1 MRRWE
6 SYSEFKD
13 YTSDSSF
20 LIRVQLSILLEK
32 EIFEG
37 KYILLHLLC
46 LLHLMCFYRKKK
58 KVSRIICSG
67 ITSQCQEKSGSPS
80 KPGLDPNGSNK
91 CIFVARFSF
100 ELLNNDHP
108 CLLILMSSWLK
119 YYATPYSYQ
128 NSLTA

>member
-46 LLHLMCFYRKKK
+46 LLHLMCFYRLISIILYSQKKK
-58 KVSRIICSG
+58 KR
-67 ITSQCQEKSGSPS
+67 SQESFVQESHHSVRRNRVLPRN
-80 KPGLDPNGSNK
+80 PVWTPMVPI

-108 CLLILMSSWLK
+108 CLLILMSS
-119 YYATPYSYQ
+119 
-128 NSLTA
+128 